1 MQINPGYR
9 SNLSKN
15 EQARIRTLSPRKR
28 ALVEHSLQYSNN
40 EALDD
45 LLRNYDGGADDP
57 VIQLLQEQEFKDA
70 IAHGAA
76 GKGYRYQ
83 EAEPSTSGESKG
95 KYLLVADKP
104 MADKHMNYG
113 PEEQAALEILALKK
127 ELDYVQGGRI
137 DPIDPKSI
145 LYQMIARHNAANIRP
160 TSIKAI
166 GEGGIDKDRRMHP
179 DLPPQ
184 TLANATVATN
194 NQLIDNLLGNERYEQ
209 SITNVDKNGIRSS
222 IPVEHKLSFD
232 GHENLG
238 REPSNRMMGS
248 TVKNSVLRSEG
259 DPYRQQVLLLRKAA
273 ELEDAFRSNHGRDVR
288 EYMTE
293 NDWNY
298 KPNQTVMPKL
308 EDFGRLNTSAR
319 KSTSDKSIMESPSR
333 MAGTN
338 PEAAR
343 ALEIASGKRT
353 DSPGDSKERA
363 LVINSGGG
371 DVTIGEGVLRST
383 GNGNGN
389 GKHKNG
395 NVH

>member
-9 SNLSKN
+9 SNLSRN
-15 EQARIRTLSPRKR
+15 ELARINALSPSKR

-40 EALDD
+40 DALDQ
-45 LLRNYDGGADDP
+45 LLRHYDGGSDDP
-57 VIQLLQEQEFKDA
+57 VIRLLLDQEFKDA
-70 IAHGAA
+70 IVHGVS

-83 EAEPSTSGESKG
+83 DSQPGTRGDGKG
-95 KYLLVADKP
+95 KYLLMADKP
-104 MADKHMNYG
+104 TNYG
-113 PEEQAALEILALKK
+113 PEEQAALEILALRK

-137 DPIDPKSI
+137 DPIDPQST
-145 LYQMIARHNAANIRP
+145 LYQMIARHNASNIRP
-160 TSIKAI
+160 TSLIAT
-166 GEGGIDKDRRMHP
+166 GEGGIDKDRRIHP

-273 ELEDAFRSNHGRDVR
+273 ELEDAYRSNHGRDVR

-298 KPNQTVMPKL
+298 KPNQSVMPRL
-308 EDFGRLNTSAR
+308 EDFGTVDKGERKLTS
-319 KSTSDKSIMESPSR
+319 KKSIMKSPLR
-333 MAGTN
+333 MAGTS

-343 ALEIASGKRT
+343 ALELASGKRT

-363 LVINSGGG
+363 LYIDSGGG
-371 DVTIGEGVLRST
+371 DVSIGEGVLKS
-383 GNGNGN
+383 NGN

-395 NVH
+395 NGH

>member
-57 VIQLLQEQEFKDA
+57 VIRLLLDQEFKDA
-70 IAHGAA
+70 IVHGAS

-83 EAEPSTSGESKG
+83 DSQPGTRGDGKG
-95 KYLLVADKP
+95 KYLLMADKP
-104 MADKHMNYG
+104 TNYG
-113 PEEQAALEILALKK
+113 PEEQAALEILALRK

-137 DPIDPKSI
+137 DPIDPQST
-145 LYQMIARHNAANIRP
+145 LYQMIARHNAGNIRP
-160 TSIKAI
+160 TSLIAT
-166 GEGGIDKDRRMHP
+166 GEGGIDKDRRIHP

-209 SITNVDKNGIRSS
+209 SITNIDKNGIRSG

-238 REPSNRMMGS
+238 REPSNRMLGS
-248 TVKNSVLRSEG
+248 TVKNSVLG
-259 DPYRQQVLLLRKAA
+259 KQDDPYRQQVLLLRRAA

-308 EDFGRLNTSAR
+308 EDFGRLNTSTR

-371 DVTIGEGVLRST
+371 DVTIGEGVLRS
-383 GNGNGN
+383 NGNGN

-395 NVH
+395 NGH

>member
-15 EQARIRTLSPRKR
+15 ELARLRTLSPRKR
-28 ALVEHSLQYSNN
+28 ALVENSLQYSNN

-45 LLRNYDGGADDP
+45 LLRNYAGGTDDP
-57 VIQLLQEQEFKDA
+57 VIQLLLDQEFKDA
-70 IAHGAA
+70 LAHGAA

-83 EAEPSTSGESKG
+83 EAEPSTSGESEG
-95 KYLLVADKP
+95 KYLLKADKH
-104 MADKHMNYG
+104 MADKHMNYS
-113 PEEQAALEILALKK
+113 PEEQAALELLALRK

-137 DPIDPKSI
+137 DPIDPEST

-166 GEGGIDKDRRMHP
+166 GEGGIDNDRRIHP

-209 SITNVDKNGIRSS
+209 PITNVDKNGIRSG

-232 GHENLG
+232 GHEALG
-238 REPSNRMMGS
+238 REPSNRMLGS

-273 ELEDAFRSNHGRDVR
+273 ELEDAFRANHGRDVR
-288 EYMTE
+288 EYMVD
-293 NDWNY
+293 NDWDY
-298 KPNQTVMPKL
+298 KPNQTVMPRL
-308 EDFGRLNTSAR
+308 EDFGTVDKGERKLTS
-319 KSTSDKSIMESPSR
+319 KQSIMKSPLR
-333 MAGTN
+333 MAGTR
-338 PEAAR
+338 PEMV
-343 ALEIASGKRT
+343 EIASGKRT

-363 LVINSGGG
+363 LYINSGGG
-371 DVTIGEGVLRST
+371 DVSIGEGVLRS
-383 GNGNGN
+383 NGN
-389 GKHKNG
+389 GKHKDDNG
-395 NVH
+395 H

>member
-9 SNLSKN
+9 SNLSN
-15 EQARIRTLSPRKR
+15 REIARINTLSPRKR

-40 EALDD
+40 DALDD
-45 LLRNYDGGADDP
+45 LLRHYDGGTDDP
-57 VIQLLQEQEFKDA
+57 VIRLLLDQEFKDA
-70 IAHGAA
+70 VAHGAA

-83 EAEPSTSGESKG
+83 GAEPSTSGESEG

-113 PEEQAALEILALKK
+113 PEEQAALEILALRK
-127 ELDYVQGGRI
+127 ELDYVQGGGI
-137 DPIDPKSI
+137 DTIGPESA
-145 LYQMIARHNAANIRP
+145 LYQMIARHNAGNIRP

-166 GEGGIDKDRRMHP
+166 GEGGIDKNRRIHP

-209 SITNVDKNGIRSS
+209 SITNVDRNGIRSS

-273 ELEDAFRSNHGRDVR
+273 ALEDAYRSNHGRDVR

-298 KPNQTVMPKL
+298 KPNQSVMPRL
-308 EDFGRLNTSAR
+308 EDFGTVDKGERKLTS
-319 KSTSDKSIMESPSR
+319 KKSIMKSPLQ
-333 MAGTN
+333 MAGTR

-343 ALEIASGKRT
+343 ALELASGKRT

-363 LVINSGGG
+363 LYIDSGGG
-371 DVTIGEGVLRST
+371 DVTIGHDVLRS
-383 GNGNGN
+383 NGN

-395 NVH
+395 NGNGY